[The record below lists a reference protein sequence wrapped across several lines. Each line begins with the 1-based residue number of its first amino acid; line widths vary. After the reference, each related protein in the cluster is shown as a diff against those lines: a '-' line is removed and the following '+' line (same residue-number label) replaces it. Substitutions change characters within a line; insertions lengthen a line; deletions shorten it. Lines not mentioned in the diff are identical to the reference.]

1 MTRPIE
7 IERAVRVLSS
17 GGLVAFPTETVY
29 GLGADATNEPAV
41 CRVFAV
47 KGRPTDDPLIVH
59 LADRAALGDW
69 ACDIPSDAWRLADR
83 FWPGPLTLIL
93 RRSARVPDI
102 VTGGLDTV
110 GLRVP
115 AHPMARALL
124 NGFGSGVAAP
134 SANRF
139 GGVSPTT
146 AAHVVE
152 DLGASVDLVLD
163 GGPCTVGVES
173 TIVDV
178 SSGSPAILRP
188 GGVTREELE
197 RALGKPLAGCHGPTA
212 PCPGQLPSHY
222 APAAQVFLL
231 EADQVLS
238 KVADLRAQGLRF
250 CVLHSSPVEGLRS
263 EIPRLRLPQD
273 PARMARGLYEA
284 LRELDRRGFECIVA
298 VRPPEAGLGLAVV
311 DRLSRAAGPR
321 HPQDA
326 TEITAR

>member
-1 MTRPIE
+1 MSCVNE
-7 IERAVRVLSS
+7 IDRAVGVLRS

-29 GLGADATNEPAV
+29 ALGANATNEPAV
-41 CRVFAV
+41 RRVFAV
-47 KGRPTDDPLIVH
+47 KGRPANDPLIVH
-59 LADRAALGDW
+59 LADAGALGDW
-69 ACDIPSDAWRLADR
+69 ACDIPSEAWRLADR

-93 RRSARVPDI
+93 HRGARVPEI

-110 GLRVP
+110 GLSVP
-115 AHPMARALL
+115 AHPMAQALL
-124 NGFGSGVAAP
+124 KGFGSGVAAP

-152 DLGASVDLVLD
+152 DLDARVDLVLD

-188 GGVTREELE
+188 GGVTREQIEC
-197 RALGKPLAGCHGPTA
+197 ALARPVPVRHGPTA
-212 PCPGQLPSHY
+212 HCPGQLPSHY

-231 EADQVLS
+231 EAEQVLS
-238 KVADLRAQGLRF
+238 KVVELRTQGLRV
-250 CVLHSSPVEGLRS
+250 CVLHSVPVEWLPS
-263 EIPRLRLPQD
+263 ELPRLRLSQD
-273 PARMARGLYEA
+273 PARMAQGLYEA
-284 LRELDRRGFECIVA
+284 LRDLDHRGFECIVA

-321 HPQDA
+321 HPRDA

>member
-1 MTRPIE
+1 MSWANE
-7 IERAVRVLSS
+7 IDRAVGILRS

-29 GLGADATNEPAV
+29 GLGADATNEAAV
-41 CRVFAV
+41 RRVFAV

-59 LADRAALGDW
+59 VADVGALLDW
-69 ACDIPSDAWRLADR
+69 AWDISSYAWRLAGH
-83 FWPGPLTLIL
+83 FWPGPLILIL

-110 GLRVP
+110 GLSVP
-115 AHPMARALL
+115 AHPMAQALL

-146 AAHVVE
+146 TAHVVE

-188 GGVTREELE
+188 GGVTREGIE
-197 RALGKPLAGCHGPTA
+197 RALAKPVPVCRGPTA
-212 PCPGQLPSHY
+212 RCPGQLPSHY

-231 EADQVLS
+231 EAGQVLS
-238 KVADLRAQGLRF
+238 KVVELRSQGLRF

-273 PARMARGLYEA
+273 PARMARGLYAA
-284 LRELDRRGFECIVA
+284 LRELDRRGFECVVA

-321 HPQDA
+321 HPRDA